1 MHMNFCEDAHWR
13 GHLFEGGWGC
23 PIIITCCQCVFFP
36 SSPVKFAV
44 LCPLGTKG
52 VTEAAFCRLAT
63 PTAGSVSL
71 ES

>member
-1 MHMNFCEDAHWR
+1 MNFCEAAPWW

-36 SSPVKFAV
+36 SGPVKFAV
-44 LCPLGTKG
+44 LYPLGTKG